1 MHSCIIARM
10 SLTVAE
16 VEHIAKLARLN
27 LTDEEKSRYRVQLSS
42 ILDYV
47 TMLQELDTTAISAA
61 SGVQPDECP
70 LRVDDPRDPISTLEL
85 LKNAPETTKNQF
97 RVPPVFE

>member
-1 MHSCIIARM
+1 M
-10 SLTVAE
+10 SFTLAE
-16 VEHIAKLARLN
+16 VEHIAKLARLT
-27 LTDEEKSRYRVQLSS
+27 LSDEEKSRYREQLSS

-70 LRVDDPRDPISTLEL
+70 LRVDEARSAMTTSDL
-85 LKNAPETTKNQF
+85 LKNAPETNNNQF
-97 RVPPVFE
+97 KVPPVFE

>member
-1 MHSCIIARM
+1 M
-10 SLTVAE
+10 SLTLSE

-27 LTDEEKSRYRVQLSS
+27 LSAEEKSRYREQLSS

-47 TMLQELDTTAISAA
+47 AMLQEVDTTEISAA

-70 LRVDDPRDPISTLEL
+70 LRADDPTTPMTTSDLLE
-85 LKNAPETTKNQF
+85 NTPATTKNQF
-97 RVPPVFE
+97 KVPPVFE

>member
-1 MHSCIIARM
+1 M

-27 LTDEEKSRYRVQLSS
+27 LTDEEKFRYREQLSS

-47 TMLQELDTTAISAA
+47 TLLQELDTALISGT

-70 LRVDDPRDPISTLEL
+70 LRVDDPRDPMSTAEL
-85 LKNAPETTKNQF
+85 LNNAPATTKNQF